1 MPQFSLAGLTEQST
15 EIKALKREL
24 EKGTGQTIVSVELD
38 KKLKKIDDVA
48 TRGVSLF
55 FEQGQS
61 LYIVFRKN
69 GDQIQIQQNG
79 KKIPFS
85 GMLNY
90 GVDVK
95 LFNLSVKELASYI
108 REYQLKFDKLQ
119 ERKKLK
125 QIDASIAKTERQRKI
140 AVTTQ
145 IKQLTELSASLD
157 SEINAIM
164 EQNTLL
170 ESEVLQ
176 LEQQKQ
182 EPVSDVGENVIQDEP
197 IVLNGD
203 EFGYN
208 ENMPI
213 DELREKAIAHLE
225 SIRKNIKFVDVP
237 ALKVKEENTQVEI
250 RERGIK
256 HIKTFSP
263 NPEKLLILAQIEKLL
278 KTSKY
283 LYTWDNA
290 KTTKKP
296 TVQLYHY
303 LTNTFE
309 WKGEKLTCV
318 IVIEKDNKG
327 LLHYDVLMN
336 KYAQKHLDKAKEMVE
351 NLTSKKNPRNS
362 QPSNEHDNQ
371 LDGLSQDDFDDDMI
385 LDSANS
391 SKGVLNLFIFD
402 KDGNLIDDSTSVES
416 VEPIQNDENTPQT
429 SSQATVEEV
438 ELFTLGRHTYTKDE
452 QLRFYLSGHKYMVQ
466 KRDDGIWEIV
476 GRFDTMKEL
485 VESYPQFANYE
496 NVKPKY
502 ELPNYD
508 ESVFELTEYDF
519 DKNTFTLQI
528 KEPVMVA
535 GLTGYEQHYY
545 TMRFGKSKE
554 SDNYV
559 MLNFEVPNNLSKQD
573 RNDVIDEFNDKG
585 YEDFIANDLQGAVDV
600 VSKALLE
607 LKGQVELLA
616 KNQSDVDFLNDIIA
630 GKVDVLADDF
640 AEKFESVVER
650 LDEQYPELTKQ
661 AVEYYIAKTDEYAQV
676 TA

>member
-24 EKGTGQTIVSVELD
+24 EKGTGQSIVSIELD
-38 KKLKKIDDVA
+38 RKLKKIDDVA

-90 GVDVK
+90 SVDVK
-95 LFNLSVKELASYI
+95 LFNLSVKELAGYI

-125 QIDASIAKTERQRKI
+125 QIDESIAKTERQRKV

-145 IKQLTELSASLD
+145 IKQLTELSANLD
-157 SEINAIM
+157 SEIATM
-164 EQNTLL
+164 TEQNALL

-182 EPVSDVGENVIQDEP
+182 EPMPDTGESIIQDEP
-197 IVLNGD
+197 VVLSGN

-362 QPSNEHDNQ
+362 QPSNEYNNQ

-385 LDSANS
+385 LDSAKSSNS
-391 SKGVLNLFIFD
+391 VLNLFIFN
-402 KDGNLIDDSTSVES
+402 KDGYLIDDKYFDDVAYLNDVLSGKEHPNADES
-416 VEPIQNDENTPQT
+416 RFFDVLERIEQYDKDLVSKVMQKYNELNGKVVDEPTNVEPTQNNENTPQNQPLENT
-429 SSQATVEEV
+429 SNDDLSYLQDMADGNIELTVENMSE
-438 ELFTLGRHTYTKDE
+438 HINKIE
-452 QLRFYLSGHKYMVQ
+452 Q
-466 KRDDGIWEIV
+466 
-476 GRFDTMKEL
+476 
-485 VESYPQFANYE
+485 
-496 NVKPKY
+496 
-502 ELPNYD
+502 
-508 ESVFELTEYDF
+508 
-519 DKNTFTLQI
+519 
-528 KEPVMVA
+528 
-535 GLTGYEQHYY
+535 
-545 TMRFGKSKE
+545 
-554 SDNYV
+554 
-559 MLNFEVPNNLSKQD
+559 
-573 RNDVIDEFNDKG
+573 
-585 YEDFIANDLQGAVDV
+585 IA
-600 VSKALLE
+600 
-607 LKGQVELLA
+607 
-616 KNQSDVDFLNDIIA
+616 
-630 GKVDVLADDF
+630 
-640 AEKFESVVER
+640 ER
-650 LDEQYPELTKQ
+650 LGDEHEDLIEK
-661 AVEYYIAKTDEYAQV
+661 AVEKYTEFALSVKV
-676 TA
+676 G